1 MKDLV
6 VVDPKTGR
14 RENCGVIAK
23 KRTIGDTLLYL
34 TYDEPNRFW
43 WIVWK
48 EDRLRK
54 IGFVEDRRED
64 CWKAFLGMTEV
75 DLAKLRTS

>member
-6 VVDPKTGR
+6 VVDPKTGG
-14 RENCGVIAK
+14 RENCGVVAK
-23 KRTIGDTLLYL
+23 KRTIGDILVYL

-48 EDRLRK
+48 DDRLRK
-54 IGFVEDRRED
+54 IGFAESRRED
-64 CWKAFLGMTEV
+64 CWKAFFGMTED
-75 DLAKLRTS
+75 DLAKLRSS